1 MKKEMASIS
10 SLTQDIV
17 EEFALLRAHP
27 EMMLHYLM
35 EHGRMLTPLA
45 EKERRKEDLLQGCLS
60 QVWLV
65 GEGKD
70 GKLYL
75 RGASDAL
82 VTQGL
87 MSLLLR
93 IYSGQAC
100 EKILVAPFD
109 LPEKL
114 HLQQFIGTRRSGGF
128 ALMWQKIQEMAMD
141 YAHSQNGHR

>member
-1 MKKEMASIS
+1 MGVCFLLWQRKSDEKKICCKDVSHKYGWWA
-10 SLTQDIV
+10 
-17 EEFALLRAHP
+17 
-27 EMMLHYLM
+27 
-35 EHGRMLTPLA
+35 
-45 EKERRKEDLLQGCLS
+45 K
-60 QVWLV
+60 
-65 GEGKD
+65 GKD

-141 YAHSQNGHR
+141 YAHNQNGHR